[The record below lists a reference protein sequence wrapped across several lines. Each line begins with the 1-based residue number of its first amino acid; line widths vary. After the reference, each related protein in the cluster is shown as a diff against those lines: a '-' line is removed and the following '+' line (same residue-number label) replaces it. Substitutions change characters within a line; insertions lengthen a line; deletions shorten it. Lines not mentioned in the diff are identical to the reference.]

1 MPVDQTPHDVFL
13 SVRVLT
19 MRQLRELVPY
29 TPQHIYRLEA
39 AGKFP
44 KRVKIG
50 ANRVGWRHVDIHRWL
65 GDRPTVETPPAP
77 NDEHS
82 AL

>member
-1 MPVDQTPHDVFL
+1 MSNEQVSDDLFL
-13 SVRVLT
+13 QVRVLT

-50 ANRVGWRHVDIHRWL
+50 ANRVGWRYVHVLEWL
-65 GDRPTVETPPAP
+65 RERPTVEVAQ
-77 NDEHS
+77 
-82 AL
+82 

>member
-1 MPVDQTPHDVFL
+1 MSSDPQSIDVFL
-13 SVRVLT
+13 QVRVLT

-50 ANRVGWRHVDIHRWL
+50 ANRVGWRYVHILEWL
-65 GDRPTVETPPAP
+65 GDRPTIEASELPSEIH
-77 NDEHS
+77 NG
-82 AL
+82 